1 MPCYHIWM
9 LQPHRL
15 LAVAVALTIACGGAK
30 PPAEPGMLRIAVI
43 PKGTTHEFWKA
54 VHAGAIKAGAELG
67 VTIEWKGPLQ
77 ESDREEQIKVIENF
91 ATRGVAGI
99 ALAPLDDAAL
109 VQPVATAVRAGI
121 PVVIFDSDLKS
132 PDYVSF
138 VATDNFRGGQI
149 AGEEL
154 AKRVGARGNI
164 VLLRYAVGSASTTK
178 REEGFLDEIAK
189 HPGLTVVSANQ
200 YAGTTTETAFQSS
213 ENLLAAHRRGSMLG
227 IDGIFCP
234 NESASF
240 GMLRA
245 LVDGGYAGKVHFI
258 GFDSSPKFVA
268 AINAGQMDGMV
279 LQNPVKMGYLAVKA
293 LVQHLRG
300 QPVAKR
306 IDTGVTLVTK
316 GNIADPAIAELVRPT
331 LAP

>member
-67 VTIEWKGPLQ
+67 VTIECKGPLQ

-109 VQPVATAVRAGI
+109 VQPVANAVRAGI

-213 ENLLAAHRRGSMLG
+213 ENLLAAHRRGSTLG

-268 AINAGQMDGMV
+268 AITAGQMDGMV

-300 QPVAKR
+300 QPVDKR

>member
-1 MPCYHIWM
+1 M
-9 LQPHRL
+9 LPRRRFL
-15 LAVAVALTIACGGAK
+15 VISAAFATACGGGK
-30 PPAEPGMLRIAVI
+30 PAAGPAALRIAVI

-54 VHAGAIKAGAELG
+54 VHAGALKAGDELG
-67 VTIEWKGPLQ
+67 VSIEWKGPLQ
-77 ESDREEQIKVIENF
+77 ESDREEQIKVVENF
-91 ATRGVAGI
+91 ATRGVSGI

-109 VQPVATAVRAGI
+109 VQPVADAARAGI

-132 PDYVSF
+132 EDYVSF

-154 AKRVGARGNI
+154 AKRVGEKGNI

-178 REEGFLDEIAK
+178 REEGFLAEIAK

-200 YAGTTTETAFQSS
+200 YAGPTTETAFQSS
-213 ENLLAAHRRGSMLG
+213 ENLLASHRRGAGLA

-234 NESASF
+234 NESATF

-258 GFDSSPKFVA
+258 GFDSSPRFVA

-279 LQNPVKMGYLAVKA
+279 LQNPVNMGYLAVKT

-300 QPVAKR
+300 QPVDKR
-306 IDTGVTLVTK
+306 IDTGATLVTK
-316 GNIADPAIAELVRPT
+316 DNIAEPAMAELVSPK